1 MCWMRWSPSLTTG
14 LMKMSEKILKGLG
27 VSGGIAIGPVFVL
40 DAARLNVPEYEVEQK
55 QIPHELERFDEAV
68 TKSLRQIKRIK
79 AKTDDLPK
87 EVAEEMAILLDA
99 HIAMLSGSR
108 LVRGVRKRIEDERI
122 NTESALQKEISH
134 IAKSFAAMEDAY
146 LASRMKDI
154 EEVGQRL
161 LRNLQ
166 SEHADTLLAIPE
178 GSIVAAEDITPADTA
193 QIDPSAVLGMVASLG
208 GLDGHTAIVAR
219 ALDLPAVLG
228 VSTLMHQ
235 VRAGDTLI
243 IDGSQGIVVVNPTTA
258 TLNKYKRLQ
267 QKFKRERDQLK
278 SLRRL
283 PALTSDGADIALMA
297 NLELPREVDKALEA
311 GAQGIGLLRTEFIF
325 MNRKTL
331 PDEEVQFVILRDLV
345 KKLNGKVATIRTL
358 DLGGEKLS
366 SALQDEI
373 GQGANPALGLRAI
386 RLCLR
391 YPKIFEVQLA
401 AILRAAAFGPVRI
414 LLPMISSVQQ
424 VEAVR
429 EKIQQ
434 VAKRLQRRGETLPEK
449 LPPIGVMI
457 EVPGAALAADAL
469 AQVSDF
475 FSIGSNDLTQYTLAI
490 DRGDEQVAN
499 LYNPMHPAVLRLVQ
513 FSTEAALRAR
523 IPVSLCGE
531 MAGDPRMAPFL
542 IGLGIRELSMSPARL
557 PEVKKVIRSSSL
569 LESTKLASR
578 VMGLSDES
586 AISEALENGV

>member
-1 MCWMRWSPSLTTG
+1 
-14 LMKMSEKILKGLG
+14 MSEKILKGLG
-27 VSGGIAIGPVFVL
+27 VSGGVAIGPVFVL
-40 DAARLNVPEYEVEQK
+40 DAARLNVPEYTIEPRQVA
-55 QIPHELERFDEAV
+55 HEAARFEEAV

-79 AKTDDLPK
+79 SKTDDLPK
-87 EVAEEMAILLDA
+87 EVAEEMAILLEA

-122 NTESALQKEISH
+122 NTESALQREISH

-166 SEHADTLLAIPE
+166 AEHADTLLAIPE
-178 GSIVAAEDITPADTA
+178 GSIVVAEDITPADTA
-193 QIDPSAVLGMVASLG
+193 QIDPAAVLGMVASLG
-208 GLDGHTAIVAR
+208 GQDGHTAIVAR

-228 VSTLMHQ
+228 VSMLMHQ
-235 VRAGDTLI
+235 IGPDDTII
-243 IDGSQGIVVVNPTTA
+243 IDGSQGVVVLNPTTA

-267 QKFKRERDQLK
+267 QKYRRERDQLK

-311 GAQGIGLLRTEFIF
+311 GAQGIGLLRTEFVF

-331 PDEEVQFVILRDLV
+331 PDEDEQFAILRDLI

-366 SALQDEI
+366 SALHDEI

-391 YPKIFEVQLA
+391 HPKIFETQLA
-401 AILRAAAFGPVRI
+401 AILRAAAYGPVRI
-414 LLPMISSVQQ
+414 LLPMISSVGQ

-429 EKIQQ
+429 EKVQL
-434 VAKRLQRRGETLPEK
+434 VVKRLQRRGEKLPET

-457 EVPGAALAADAL
+457 EIPGAALAADAL

-490 DRGDEQVAN
+490 DRGDEQVAD

-531 MAGDPRMAPFL
+531 MAGDPRMASFL

-569 LESTKLASR
+569 LESTRLASR
-578 VMGLSDES
+578 VMGLSDEA
-586 AISEALENGV
+586 AIREALENGT